1 MIRLALVAAATAALG
16 VTLAPAASA
25 DSVECRHP
33 WVETWTGLYH
43 PLTGERINYCTPT
56 WPAP

>member
-1 MIRLALVAAATAALG
+1 MVRRLAGVAFALSAAVTGVAAA
-16 VTLAPAASA
+16 
-25 DSVECRHP
+25 DSGTECKHP

-43 PLTGERINYCTPT
+43 PLTGERITYCSPT

>member
-1 MIRLALVAAATAALG
+1 MTRRLAAAALLMAAVAG
-16 VTLAPAASA
+16 VAPAAQA
-25 DSVECRHP
+25 TGPGCQHP

-43 PLTGERINYCTPT
+43 PLTGERITYCSPT

>member
-1 MIRLALVAAATAALG
+1 MTRRLVAVAFLAAAFAGT
-16 VTLAPAASA
+16 APAAQA
-25 DSVECRHP
+25 GPGCQHP

-43 PLTGERINYCTPT
+43 PTTGERITYCSPT